1 MRKKICL
8 WSCPRNVSTALMYSF
23 RERPDTL
30 VFDEPLYAHYLSVS
44 GAKHPGR
51 EDTLI
56 SQENDGE
63 KVVEDIILG
72 NYQKHCFFKL
82 MTHFLIN
89 IDKEFLRLWFIDNCD
104 NIRYVDNLKN
114 QQNLTLDEREHLI
127 YIMRTSNKVWKM
139 RNKMLDGDW
148 NLEDIK
154 LDEMEKELRNLLPNN
169 KIGAIKHYRQVMIDE
184 FGKQVSLR
192 DSKERIDNLS
202 REMTYE
208 QGLIINH

>member
-1 MRKKICL
+1 M
-8 WSCPRNVSTALMYSF
+8 
-23 RERPDTL
+23 
-30 VFDEPLYAHYLSVS
+30 
-44 GAKHPGR
+44 
-51 EDTLI
+51 I
-56 SQENDGE
+56 SKQNLKNKLE
-63 KVVEDIILG
+63 KLEL
-72 NYQKHCFFKL
+72 L
-82 MTHFLIN
+82 
-89 IDKEFLRLWFIDNCD
+89 IDKTQPDESDKEDLFQQHQIDNCD

-139 RNKMLDGDW
+139 RNKMLDGNW
-148 NLEDIK
+148 NLEDIQ
-154 LDEMEKELRNLLPNN
+154 LDEMESEIRDHIAAGA
-169 KIGAIKHYRQVMIDE
+169 KINAIKHYRQVMIDE